1 MASVIDFSYYRETG
15 EIKTP
20 NEVDDL
26 AKSSL
31 QDLEELAQA
40 MGLATDELFIELMTR
55 VEHGQSLR
63 DIPTDVLIV
72 EMMNRVGFMELLCH
86 KAVEMINNSE

>member
-1 MASVIDFSYYRETG
+1 MADVIDFSYYKETG
-15 EIKTP
+15 ELKTP
-20 NEVDDL
+20 DQVDEL
-26 AKSSL
+26 EESSL
-31 QDLEELAQA
+31 KDLEELAQA
-40 MGLATDELFIELMTR
+40 MGLATDELFVELMTR